1 MILIFDFGIVPSVFF
16 FLSLNYINHTSAR
29 TKQNLEEHDVTILN
43 LFSRNIVKINVRG
56 NRRINNPET
65 LDKIGFTNTGRR
77 QTNKEKTTTTKNN
90 KQQKHT
96 THITKKVRKLW
107 YHVSSA

>member
-1 MILIFDFGIVPSVFF
+1 
-16 FLSLNYINHTSAR
+16 
-29 TKQNLEEHDVTILN
+29 VTILN

-77 QTNKEKTTTTKNN
+77 QTNKEKTTNN
-90 KQQKHT
+90 KKQQKHT

>member
-1 MILIFDFGIVPSVFF
+1 VILIFDFGIVPSVFF

-65 LDKIGFTNTGRR
+65 LDKIDS
-77 QTNKEKTTTTKNN
+77 QTQDEDKQTKK
-90 KQQKHT
+90 KQQKQQT
-96 THITKKVRKLW
+96 TNNKNTQHILLKR
-107 YHVSSA
+107 

>member
-1 MILIFDFGIVPSVFF
+1 
-16 FLSLNYINHTSAR
+16 
-29 TKQNLEEHDVTILN
+29 VTILN

-77 QTNKEKTTTTKNN
+77 QTNKEKTTNNKKQQTTK
-90 KQQKHT
+90 
-96 THITKKVRKLW
+96 THNT
-107 YHVSSA
+107 YY

>member
-1 MILIFDFGIVPSVFF
+1 VILIFDFGIVPSVFF

-77 QTNKEKTTTTKNN
+77 QTNKEKTKNN
-90 KQQKHT
+90 KKQQT
-96 THITKKVRKLW
+96 TKTHNT
-107 YHVSSA
+107 YY

>member
-1 MILIFDFGIVPSVFF
+1 VILIFDFGIVPSVVF

-29 TKQNLEEHDVTILN
+29 TIQNLEEHDVTILN

-77 QTNKEKTTTTKNN
+77 QTNKEKTTKNN
-90 KQQKHT
+90 KQQT
-96 THITKKVRKLW
+96 TKTHNT
-107 YHVSSA
+107 YY

>member
-1 MILIFDFGIVPSVFF
+1 
-16 FLSLNYINHTSAR
+16 LNYINHISAR

-77 QTNKEKTTTTKNN
+77 QTNKEKTKNNKKQQTTKNN

>member
-1 MILIFDFGIVPSVFF
+1 
-16 FLSLNYINHTSAR
+16 
-29 TKQNLEEHDVTILN
+29 VTILN

-77 QTNKEKTTTTKNN
+77 QTNKEKTTKNN
-90 KQQKHT
+90 KQQT
-96 THITKKVRKLW
+96 TKTHNT
-107 YHVSSA
+107 YY

>member
-1 MILIFDFGIVPSVFF
+1 
-16 FLSLNYINHTSAR
+16 
-29 TKQNLEEHDVTILN
+29 VTILN

-77 QTNKEKTTTTKNN
+77 QTNKEKTTKTTKNN